1 MKQMLIINSQQALD
15 KHVNTICDLWHEN
28 KWLRLEVD
36 TDKQRSGLQ
45 NSALHKYLTL
55 LANALNESGQE
66 LIIIIN
72 GKQSEVPWTME
83 TVKDLMWRPIQKA
96 ITKQKSSTKCSTT
109 DYLVIY
115 ETLNR
120 HTAEK
125 LGVFVPWPSKET
137 M

>member
-15 KHVNTICDLWHEN
+15 QHVNTICDLWHEN

-45 NSALHKYLTL
+45 NSALHKYCTL

-72 GKQSEVPWTME
+72 AKQSEVPWSME

-109 DYLVIY
+109 DYPVIY